1 MIVKLFSC
9 LALRLSQLVRAKPK
23 HLRIP
28 NCFGCGYVF
37 REMMPGVA
45 GSRDMR

>member
-1 MIVKLFSC
+1 MIVKAFLMPGFAPQPVGSC
-9 LALRLSQLVRAKPK
+9 QPIP
-23 HLRIP
+23 LRIP
-28 NCFGCGYVF
+28 NSVGCGYVF